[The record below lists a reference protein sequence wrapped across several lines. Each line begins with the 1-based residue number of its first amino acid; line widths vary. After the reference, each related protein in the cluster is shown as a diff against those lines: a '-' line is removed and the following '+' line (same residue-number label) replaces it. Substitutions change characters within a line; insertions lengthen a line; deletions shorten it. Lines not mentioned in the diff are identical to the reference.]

1 MRNKYTRYIAV
12 QTVIMLIIFMT
23 IVFVLLRSQQSENN
37 YLLSSIGQ
45 SVSYSVQQ
53 HIAITEGVLTS
64 LAYNYEIDDKIDK
77 YKFDILAAKYMEEN
91 QDILYIQHKD
101 KDTVTD
107 MVYPGAYDYTL
118 GASLRGRPEVEE
130 ALDKAIQN
138 RAITINDPFILKNT
152 RDLMGL
158 VIRYP
163 LYKDD
168 QFNGFFVVVFN
179 FNTYMDKV
187 IREAV
192 PDSYHISIY
201 NEKGGLIWGD
211 SPWMDRDSYIV
222 QIPVMDTYW
231 TMKLS
236 KEGNSINANGA
247 VIGFIS
253 VLILILMGV
262 LIYVQMGLFKKDENI
277 QHLASLHKELER
289 LKESYTL
296 ALDSANDALWEWNL
310 MTDEIITSDKWIDI
324 TGNAPKGHGLRGIL
338 QEETIHQEDYQA
350 VLAAFDSCLMGET
363 REFHREYRIKNK
375 DGSYTWVLNKG
386 KVYFDGEGLPGK
398 IAGAVS
404 NIDDRKQKESK
415 MEYMAFY
422 DTLTG
427 LPNKVRFMS
436 TLEDTLRNIGET
448 LCRYSILMID
458 LDNFKIHNDLLGLDF
473 CDQLL
478 KQVGDRLSEI
488 LGQEN
493 MVARFGGDEFLIL
506 IRDHEDIGEVE
517 RICQNILSIFGAPF
531 VLMDKSVYLSVSI
544 GVVHG
549 LEAGQTANNVLRNAD
564 TALNKA
570 KESGKNQYCIYDAQM
585 HDEII
590 RKSNV
595 EVCIREALANDDL
608 LIYYQLQQDLLRDEI
623 RGVEALARLYSKE
636 LGMILPLEFIEVA
649 EYTGL
654 IIPLG
659 SWILK
664 NACKQGKAWIDSG
677 YKFGKLSVNISVHQ
691 LRNENFYDQV
701 KRVLD
706 ETRFPVNQLELEI
719 TESVLLEFSQNNIEI
734 LKKLRSLG
742 VSIALDD
749 FGTGYSSLNYLT
761 VLPIDI
767 LKIDKS
773 FLGRALES
781 ETEQQ
786 VIKSITELAHGLNL
800 KVVCEGVE
808 TIEQRQILK
817 EMGCDYIQGYY
828 FAKPGD
834 AKSIEKWFREG
845 SEATY

>member
-1 MRNKYTRYIAV
+1 
-12 QTVIMLIIFMT
+12 
-23 IVFVLLRSQQSENN
+23 
-37 YLLSSIGQ
+37 
-45 SVSYSVQQ
+45 VQQ

-130 ALDKAIQN
+130 ALDKAIKN

-386 KVYFDGEGLPGK
+386 KVYFDGDGLPGK

-478 KQVGDRLSEI
+478 KQVGDRLSQI

-845 SEATY
+845 SEAT

>member
-12 QTVIMLIIFMT
+12 QTVIMLIVFMT

-118 GASLRGRPEVEE
+118 GASLRGRPEVVE

-478 KQVGDRLSEI
+478 KQVGDRLSQI

-845 SEATY
+845 SEAT

>member
-130 ALDKAIQN
+130 ALDKAIKN

-386 KVYFDGEGLPGK
+386 KVYFDGDGLPGK

-478 KQVGDRLSEI
+478 KQVGDRLSQI

-845 SEATY
+845 SEAT

>member
-436 TLEDTLRNIGET
+436 TLEVTLRNIGET

-478 KQVGDRLSEI
+478 KQVGARLSQI

-845 SEATY
+845 SEAT

>member
-1 MRNKYTRYIAV
+1 MKNKYTRYIAV
-12 QTVIMLIIFMT
+12 QTVIMLTIFVTII
-23 IVFVLLRSQQSENN
+23 FVLLRSQQSENN

-45 SVSYSVQQ
+45 SVSYSLQQ

-64 LAYNYEIDDKIDK
+64 LAYNYEIDDHIDK
-77 YKFDILAAKYMEEN
+77 RKFDILAAKYMEEN
-91 QDILYIQHKD
+91 PDILYIQHKD

-107 MVYPGAYDYTL
+107 MVYPDAFAYTL
-118 GASLRGRPEVEE
+118 GVSLKGRPEVEE
-130 ALDKAIQN
+130 AIESAIKN
-138 RAITINDPFILKNT
+138 RMTTANDPFILKGT
-152 RDLMGL
+152 KDLLGL

-163 LYKDD
+163 LYKDSE
-168 QFNGFFVVVFN
+168 FSGFFVVVFN

-187 IREAV
+187 IKEAL
-192 PDSYHISIY
+192 PNSYHISIY
-201 NEKGGLIWGD
+201 NKNGGLIWGD
-211 SPWMDRDSYIV
+211 SPWKDRDSFIIQV
-222 QIPVMDTYW
+222 PVMDTYW

-236 KEGNSINANGA
+236 KEESSVNANGA
-247 VIGFIS
+247 LIGFIS
-253 VLILILMGV
+253 LLVLFLMGILM
-262 LIYVQMGLFKKDENI
+262 YMQMGLFKKDENL

-310 MTDEIITSDKWIDI
+310 ITDEIITSDKWIDI
-324 TGNAPKGHGLRGIL
+324 MGNALEGHGLRGVL
-338 QEETIHQEDYQA
+338 QKETIHQEDYQA
-350 VLAAFDSCLMGET
+350 VWAAFDSCLKGET
-363 REFHREYRIKNK
+363 REFHREYRIRNM
-375 DGSYTWVLNKG
+375 DGTYTWVLNRG
-386 KVYFDGEGLPGK
+386 KVYFDGEGLPSK
-398 IAGAVS
+398 VAGAVS
-404 NIDDRKQKESK
+404 NIEERKQRESK
-415 MEYMAFY
+415 IEYMAFY

-427 LPNKVRFMS
+427 LPNKMQFMS
-436 TLEDTLRNIGET
+436 TLEDTLGAIEDT
-448 LCRYSILMID
+448 LCRDSILMID

-478 KQVGDRLSEI
+478 KQVGDRLSQI

-506 IRDHEDIGEVE
+506 IRDQKHIKGVE
-517 RICQNILSIFGAPF
+517 NLCQKILSIFGAPY
-531 VLMDKSVYLSVSI
+531 VLMEKSVYLSVSI
-544 GVVHG
+544 GVVHCM
-549 LEAGQTANNVLRNAD
+549 EAGQTANDVLRNAD

-570 KESGKNQYCIYDAQM
+570 KESGKNQYCIYGTQM

-595 EVCIREALANDDL
+595 EACIRDALAKDEL
-608 LIYYQLQQDLLRDEI
+608 LIYYQPQQDLFKNKI
-623 RGVEALARLYSKE
+623 RGVEALARLHSEE
-636 LGMILPLEFIEVA
+636 LGMISPFEFIAVA

-659 SWILK
+659 NWILK
-664 NACKQGKAWIDSG
+664 NACMQGKAWIDRG
-677 YKFGKLSVNISVHQ
+677 FKFGKLSVNISVHQ
-691 LRNENFYDQV
+691 LGNENFYDLV
-701 KRVLD
+701 KDVLN
-706 ETRFPVNQLELEI
+706 ETQFPVNQLELEI

-781 ETEQQ
+781 ETEHQ
-786 VIKSITELAHGLNL
+786 VIKSITELAHGLSL
-800 KVVCEGVE
+800 KVVSEGVE
-808 TIEQRQILK
+808 TAEQRQILK
-817 EMGCDYIQGYY
+817 DMGCDYIQGYY

-834 AKSIEKWFREG
+834 GKSVEKWFRREQ
-845 SEATY
+845 

>member
-23 IVFVLLRSQQSENN
+23 IVFVLLRSQKSEDN

-64 LAYNYEIDDKIDK
+64 LAYNYDIDDEIDKH
-77 YKFDILAAKYMEEN
+77 KFNILSSKYMVEN
-91 QDILYIQHKD
+91 PDILYIQHKD
-101 KDTVTD
+101 KDTITD
-107 MVYPGAYDYTL
+107 MVYPDAYDYTL

-130 ALDKAIQN
+130 ALDKAIKN
-138 RAITINDPFILKNT
+138 RIITVNDPFILKGTEN
-152 RDLMGL
+152 LLGL

-163 LYKDD
+163 LYKND

-179 FNTYMDKV
+179 FNTYMDRV

-192 PDSYHISIY
+192 PNSYHISIY
-201 NEKGGLIWGD
+201 NNKGGFIWGD
-211 SPWMDRDSYIV
+211 SPWMDRNSYIV
-222 QIPVMDTYW
+222 QIPVMDTSW

-236 KEGNSINANGA
+236 KEGNSINNNGA

-253 VLILILMGV
+253 VLVLVLMGV

-310 MTDEIITSDKWIDI
+310 ITDEIITSDKWIDI

-350 VLAAFDSCLMGET
+350 VLAEFDSCLKGDA
-363 REFHREYRIKNK
+363 REFHREYRIRNK

-386 KVYFDGEGLPGK
+386 KVYFDNEGLPGK
-398 IAGAVS
+398 LAGAVS
-404 NIDDRKQKESK
+404 NIEERKLRESK

-422 DTLTG
+422 DMLTG
-427 LPNKVRFMS
+427 LPNKVQFMG
-436 TLEDTLRNIGET
+436 TLENSLRCIGER

-478 KQVGDRLSEI
+478 IQVGNRLSQI

-506 IRDHEDIGEVE
+506 IRNQPDVKEVE
-517 RICQNILSIFGAPF
+517 KICQSILSIFDAPF
-531 VLMDKSVYLSVSI
+531 VLMEKSVYLSVSI

-549 LEAGQTANNVLRNAD
+549 LEVGQTANNVLRNAD

-595 EVCIREALANDDL
+595 EACIREALEKDNL
-608 LIYYQLQQDLLRDEI
+608 LIYYQLQQDLLKDEI
-623 RGVEALARLYSKE
+623 RGVEALARLYSEE
-636 LGMILPLEFIEVA
+636 LGMILPFEFIEVA

-659 SWILK
+659 GWILK

-677 YKFGKLSVNISVHQ
+677 CKIGRLSVNISVHQ

-701 KRVLD
+701 KEVLN
-706 ETRFPVNQLELEI
+706 ETQFPVNQLELEI
-719 TESVLLEFSQNNIEI
+719 TESVLLELSQDNIEI

-773 FLGRALES
+773 FLRRALES
-781 ETEQQ
+781 ETEHQ
-786 VIKSITELAHGLNL
+786 VIKSITELAHELNL

-808 TIEQRQILK
+808 SAEQRKILK

-828 FAKPGD
+828 FARPGD
-834 AKSIEKWFREG
+834 AESIEKWFRKG
-845 SEATY
+845 PAAT

>member
-1 MRNKYTRYIAV
+1 MRNKYSRNIAV

-23 IVFVLLRSQQSENN
+23 IVFVLLRSQKSEDN
-37 YLLSSIGQ
+37 YVLSSIGQ

-64 LAYNYEIDDKIDK
+64 LAYNYDIDDEIDKH
-77 YKFDILAAKYMEEN
+77 KFNILSSKYMEDN
-91 QDILYIQHKD
+91 PDILYIQHKD
-101 KDTVTD
+101 KNTITD
-107 MVYPGAYDYTL
+107 MVYPDAYDYTI
-118 GASLRGRPEVEE
+118 GTSLLGRPEVEE
-130 ALDKAIQN
+130 AFEKSIKN
-138 RAITINDPFILKNT
+138 RIITVNDPFILKGTQN
-152 RDLMGL
+152 LMGL

-179 FNTYMDKV
+179 FNTYMDRV

-192 PDSYHISIY
+192 PNSYHISIY
-201 NEKGGLIWGD
+201 NNKGGLIWGD
-211 SPWMDRDSYIV
+211 SPWMDRNSYIV

-236 KEGNSINANGA
+236 KEGNSINTNGA

-253 VLILILMGV
+253 VLVLFLMGV

-277 QHLASLHKELER
+277 QHLANLHKELER

-310 MTDEIITSDKWIDI
+310 ITDEIITSDKWIDI

-350 VLAAFDSCLMGET
+350 VLAEFDSCLKGEA

-398 IAGAVS
+398 LAGAVS
-404 NIDDRKQKESK
+404 NIEERKHRESK

-422 DTLTG
+422 DMLTG
-427 LPNKVRFMS
+427 LPNKVQFMG
-436 TLEDTLRNIGET
+436 TLEDTLRCIGEGV
-448 LCRYSILMID
+448 CRYSILMID

-478 KQVGDRLSEI
+478 KQVGNRLTQI

-506 IRDHEDIGEVE
+506 IRNHQDVKEVE
-517 RICQNILSIFGAPF
+517 KICQNILSIFDSPF
-531 VLMDKSVYLSVSI
+531 VLMEKSVYLSVSI

-595 EVCIREALANDDL
+595 EECIREALAKDNL
-608 LIYYQLQQDLLRDEI
+608 LIYYQLQQDLSKDDI
-623 RGVEALARLYSKE
+623 RGVEALARLNSEK

-677 YKFGKLSVNISVHQ
+677 CKIGRLSVNISVHQ
-691 LRNENFYDQV
+691 LRHENFYDQV
-701 KRVLD
+701 EMILK
-706 ETRFPVNQLELEI
+706 ETQFPVNQLELEI
-719 TESVLLEFSQNNIEI
+719 TESILLELSQDNIEI

-773 FLGRALES
+773 FLKRALER
-781 ETEQQ
+781 ETEHQ
-786 VIKSITELAHGLNL
+786 VIKSITELAHSLNL

-808 TIEQRQILK
+808 SAEQKEILK

-834 AKSIEKWFREG
+834 AESIGTWFRKG
-845 SEATY
+845 PSAT

>member
-1 MRNKYTRYIAV
+1 
-12 QTVIMLIIFMT
+12 
-23 IVFVLLRSQQSENN
+23 
-37 YLLSSIGQ
+37 
-45 SVSYSVQQ
+45 
-53 HIAITEGVLTS
+53 
-64 LAYNYEIDDKIDK
+64 
-77 YKFDILAAKYMEEN
+77 
-91 QDILYIQHKD
+91 
-101 KDTVTD
+101 
-107 MVYPGAYDYTL
+107 
-118 GASLRGRPEVEE
+118 
-130 ALDKAIQN
+130 
-138 RAITINDPFILKNT
+138 
-152 RDLMGL
+152 
-158 VIRYP
+158 
-163 LYKDD
+163 
-168 QFNGFFVVVFN
+168 
-179 FNTYMDKV
+179 
-187 IREAV
+187 
-192 PDSYHISIY
+192 
-201 NEKGGLIWGD
+201 
-211 SPWMDRDSYIV
+211 
-222 QIPVMDTYW
+222 
-231 TMKLS
+231 
-236 KEGNSINANGA
+236 
-247 VIGFIS
+247 
-253 VLILILMGV
+253 
-262 LIYVQMGLFKKDENI
+262 
-277 QHLASLHKELER
+277 
-289 LKESYTL
+289 
-296 ALDSANDALWEWNL
+296 
-310 MTDEIITSDKWIDI
+310 
-324 TGNAPKGHGLRGIL
+324 
-338 QEETIHQEDYQA
+338 

-478 KQVGDRLSEI
+478 KQVGDRLSQI

-845 SEATY
+845 SEAT

>member
-1 MRNKYTRYIAV
+1 MRNNYSRYIAV

-23 IVFVLLRSQQSENN
+23 IVFALLRSQQSENN
-37 YLLSSIGQ
+37 FLLSSIGQ

-53 HIAITEGVLTS
+53 HIAITEGVLIS

-77 YKFDILAAKYMEEN
+77 RKFDILAAKYMKEN
-91 QDILYIQHKD
+91 PDILYIQHKN

-107 MVYPGAYDYTL
+107 MVYPDIYDYTI
-118 GASLRGRPEVEE
+118 GASLYGRPEVVE
-130 ALDKAIQN
+130 ALEKAIKN
-138 RAITINDPFILKNT
+138 RIITVNDPFILKGT
-152 RDLMGL
+152 RDLLGL

-163 LYKDD
+163 LYKDG
-168 QFNGFFVVVFN
+168 QFDGFFVVVFN
-179 FNTYMDKV
+179 FNSYMDKM
-187 IREAV
+187 IKEAV
-192 PDSYHISIY
+192 PDSYHISLY
-201 NEKGGLIWGD
+201 NKKGDLIWGD
-211 SPWMDRDSYIV
+211 SPWLDRNPYIV
-222 QIPVMDTYW
+222 QIPVMDTLW

-236 KEGNSINANGA
+236 KGGNSINANGA
-247 VIGFIS
+247 VLGFIS
-253 VLILILMGV
+253 VLILFLMGV
-262 LIYVQMGLFKKDENI
+262 LIYVQTWLFKKDENI

-289 LKESYTL
+289 MKESYTL

-310 MTDEIITSDKWIDI
+310 LTDEIITSDKWIDI

-338 QEETIHQEDYQA
+338 QEETIHQEDYPA
-350 VLAAFDSCLMGET
+350 VLAAFDSCLKGET

-375 DGSYTWVLNKG
+375 DGSYTWVLNRG
-386 KVYFDGEGLPGK
+386 KVYFDGEGLPSK
-398 IAGAVS
+398 VAGAVS
-404 NIDDRKQKESK
+404 NIEDRKQKESK

-427 LPNKVRFMS
+427 LPNKVKFMS
-436 TLEDTLRNIGET
+436 TLEDTLKNIGET
-448 LCRYSILMID
+448 LCQYSILMID

-478 KQVGDRLSEI
+478 KQVGNRLSQI

-506 IRDHEDIGEVE
+506 IRDHQDIREVE
-517 RICQNILSIFGAPF
+517 KICQTILSIFGAPF
-531 VLMDKSVYLSVSI
+531 VLMEKSVYLSVSI

-549 LEAGQTANNVLRNAD
+549 LEAGQTANDVLRNAD

-570 KESGKNQYCIYDAQM
+570 KESGKNQYCIYGAQM

-595 EVCIREALANDDL
+595 EACIREALAKDNL
-608 LIYYQLQQDLLRDEI
+608 LIYYQLQQDLSGDQI
-623 RGVEALARLYSKE
+623 RGVEALARLYSEK

-677 YKFGKLSVNISVHQ
+677 YEIGKLSVNISVHQ

-701 KRVLD
+701 KEVLN

-719 TESVLLEFSQNNIEI
+719 TESVLLEFSQDNIEI

-773 FLGRALES
+773 FLRRALES
-781 ETEQQ
+781 ETERQ

-808 TIEQRQILK
+808 TVEQRQILK

-828 FAKPGD
+828 FAKPCD
-834 AKSIEKWFREG
+834 AESIEKWFGKG
-845 SEATY
+845 SAEA

>member
-1 MRNKYTRYIAV
+1 MAAMKNKYTRYIAV
-12 QTVIMLIIFMT
+12 QTVIMLTIFVTII
-23 IVFVLLRSQQSENN
+23 FVLLRSQQSENN
-37 YLLSSIGQ
+37 YILSSIGQ
-45 SVSYSVQQ
+45 SVSYSLQQ

-64 LAYNYEIDDKIDK
+64 LAYNYEIDDHIDK
-77 YKFDILAAKYMEEN
+77 RKFDILAAKYMEEN
-91 QDILYIQHKD
+91 PDILYIQHKD

-107 MVYPGAYDYTL
+107 MVYPDAFAYTL
-118 GASLRGRPEVEE
+118 GVSLKGRPEVEE
-130 ALDKAIQN
+130 ALESAIKN
-138 RAITINDPFILKNT
+138 RTTTANDPFILKDT
-152 RDLMGL
+152 KDLLGL

-163 LYKDD
+163 LYKDSE
-168 QFNGFFVVVFN
+168 FNGFFVVVFN

-187 IREAV
+187 IKEAL
-192 PDSYHISIY
+192 PNSYHISIY
-201 NEKGGLIWGD
+201 NKNGGLIWGD
-211 SPWMDRDSYIV
+211 SPWKDRDSFIIQV
-222 QIPVMDTYW
+222 PVMDNYW

-236 KEGNSINANGA
+236 KEESSVNANGA
-247 VIGFIS
+247 LIGFIS
-253 VLILILMGV
+253 LLVLFLMGILM
-262 LIYVQMGLFKKDENI
+262 YMQMGLFKKDENL

-310 MTDEIITSDKWIDI
+310 ITDEIITSDKWIDI
-324 TGNAPKGHGLRGIL
+324 MGNALEGHGLSGVL
-338 QEETIHQEDYQA
+338 QKETIHQEDYQA
-350 VLAAFDSCLMGET
+350 VRAAFDSCLKGET
-363 REFHREYRIKNK
+363 REFHREYRIRNK
-375 DGSYTWVLNKG
+375 DGTYTWVLNRG

-398 IAGAVS
+398 VAGAVS
-404 NIDDRKQKESK
+404 NIEERKQRESK
-415 MEYMAFY
+415 IEYMAFY

-427 LPNKVRFMS
+427 LPNKMQFMS
-436 TLEDTLRNIGET
+436 TLEDTLGAIEDT
-448 LCRYSILMID
+448 LCRDSILMID

-478 KQVGDRLSEI
+478 KQVGDRLSQI

-506 IRDHEDIGEVE
+506 IRDQKNIKGVE
-517 RICQNILSIFGAPF
+517 NLCQNILSIFGAPY
-531 VLMDKSVYLSVSI
+531 VLMEKSVYLSVSI
-544 GVVHG
+544 GVVHCM
-549 LEAGQTANNVLRNAD
+549 EAGQTANDVLRNAD

-570 KESGKNQYCIYDAQM
+570 KESGKNQYCIYGTQM

-595 EVCIREALANDDL
+595 EACIREALAKDEL
-608 LIYYQLQQDLLRDEI
+608 LIYYQPQQDLFKNKI
-623 RGVEALARLYSKE
+623 RGVEALARLHSEE
-636 LGMILPLEFIEVA
+636 LGMISPFEFIAVA

-659 SWILK
+659 NWILK
-664 NACKQGKAWIDSG
+664 NACMQGKAWIDSG
-677 YKFGKLSVNISVHQ
+677 FKFGKLSVNISVHQ
-691 LRNENFYDQV
+691 LRNENFYDLV
-701 KRVLD
+701 KDVLN
-706 ETRFPVNQLELEI
+706 ETQFPVNQLELEI

-781 ETEQQ
+781 ETEHQ
-786 VIKSITELAHGLNL
+786 VIKSITELAHGLSL
-800 KVVCEGVE
+800 KVVTEGVE
-808 TIEQRQILK
+808 TAEQRQILK
-817 EMGCDYIQGYY
+817 DIGCDYIQGYY

-834 AKSIEKWFREG
+834 GKSVEKWFRREQ
-845 SEATY
+845 